1 MLDLLLKLEDEGY
14 IRSVKHTQLPLT
26 VFNYT
31 PKTQF
36 ESAWG
41 DYPILRKCRGLI
53 LDNEGEIIGRPF
65 EKFHNWEE
73 LKSWELPSN
82 GDKIEI
88 TEKMDGSLLI
98 VCRYGDDVVYST
110 RGSFYSD
117 QCIDAQKIFRAM
129 YDENWIEA
137 GKTYLFEYVG
147 PSNRIVVNY
156 DEHDLIHLA
165 IIDNKSGLDLPRDSR
180 FNLVPVFSLNGGIM
194 GDELYTQLKSLDMS
208 NKEGFVIRQISDG
221 SYPDFRVKIKY
232 ENYVFLHSI
241 LTNLSTVDV
250 WEKLKAGETLDDIL
264 DVTPDE
270 FNEFIKKTKKELE
283 NAFELIE
290 LRSKTAYNLAKT
302 KETRKD
308 QAVYIN
314 SEHKD
319 VSAVVFKMLDSQS
332 YSDIIW
338 KMIKPKRLVPF
349 NNSSYVDDEGKL

>member
-1 MLDLLLKLEDEGY
+1 MLELLLKLEDEGY
-14 IRSVKHTQLPLT
+14 VRSVKHIQLPLT

-53 LDNEGEIIGRPF
+53 LDNEGEIVGRPF

-82 GDKIEI
+82 GDKVEI

-117 QCIDAQKIFRAM
+117 QCLAAQELFRKI
-129 YDENWIEA
+129 YDENWIES

-156 DEHDLIHLA
+156 DDHDIVHLA
-165 IIDNKSGLDLPRDSR
+165 TLDNKTGIDLPRDSR

-221 SYPDFRVKIKY
+221 SYPDFRVKIKF
-232 ENYVFLHSI
+232 ETYVDLHKIVTGVSNI
-241 LTNLSTVDV
+241 TVFEYLRDGV
-250 WEKLKAGETLDDIL
+250 SFDQIL
-264 DVTPDE
+264 DITPDE
-270 FNEFIKKTKKELE
+270 FNNWLKLTKASLE
-283 NAFELIE
+283 SDYDSVYRLVE
-290 LRSKTAYNLAKT
+290 SAYNEVVKLP
-302 KETRKD
+302 TRKD
-308 QAVYIN
+308 QALEVMSKYKNLSGAIF
-314 SEHKD
+314 S
-319 VSAVVFKMLDSQS
+319 MLDESD
-332 YSDIIW
+332 YSKMIW
-338 KMIKPKRLVPF
+338 KMVKPNKRIQPF
-349 NNSSYVDDEGKL
+349 SSKEES